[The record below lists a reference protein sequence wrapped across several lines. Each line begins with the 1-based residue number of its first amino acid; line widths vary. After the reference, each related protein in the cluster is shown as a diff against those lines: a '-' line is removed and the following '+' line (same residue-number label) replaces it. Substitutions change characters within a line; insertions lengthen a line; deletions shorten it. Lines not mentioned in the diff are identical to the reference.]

1 MYEERASD
9 LPKLGNRT
17 YIQGGTIFN
26 GIADL
31 CDEVLGPEWMEAG
44 TITSFKLEREAVAN
58 GRLFLS
64 DAPLASLRPNTTF
77 VLRRPQSTLYGYFT
91 DEGLPFR
98 VEPYDE
104 DSYYQAV
111 HVEPDLHGEFLFAGG
126 RPRSHF
132 LRGLIGA
139 NKLLHQKA
147 TRFGTPLDRI
157 QFLYLKGLETVCLQ
171 KVGEPYRVNIANA
184 TVADRGTEVW
194 TINEITVRGESF
206 TSQFRLCYRAQ
217 RRA

>member
-9 LPKLGNRT
+9 LPKLGSRP

-26 GIADL
+26 GIAAL
-31 CDEVLGPEWMEAG
+31 CDEVLGPQWMEGG

-58 GRLFLS
+58 GHLYLS
-64 DAPLASLRPNTTF
+64 DAPLTSLNPNATF
-77 VLRRPQSTLYGYFT
+77 VLRQPQSTLHGYFV

-111 HVEPDLHGEFLFAGG
+111 QVEPDLRGEFLFPGG
-126 RPRSHF
+126 RPRTDF
-132 LRGLIGA
+132 MRGLIGA
-139 NKLLHQKA
+139 NKLLHQKT
-147 TRFGTPLDRI
+147 TRFGAPLDRI

-171 KVGEPYRVNIANA
+171 EVSEPYRVTIANA
-184 TVADRGTEVW
+184 TVADRGAEVW
-194 TINEITVRGESF
+194 TINEISVRGESF

-217 RRA
+217 RRG